1 MVKYKKTLMALTLLS
16 IGQAGSAGNQE
27 DVIRIIVKYK
37 QGAMQTATKEMAS
50 KFFNLPIN
58 SMQPIA
64 GGAYTLTIK
73 QDAIT
78 TFKTDKAE
86 AIDNFIQSIRKNPA
100 VLYAVKD
107 RIGYFKPLAT
117 VTTETQASLSHELQW
132 DEFKAPGGIMLESA
146 AGLRDGAWS
155 QTTGSATPPIV
166 VAVLDTGIAL
176 NPHLSNSLIKDK
188 KGKVWGWN
196 FAGNNQNLADET
208 KSYHGTH
215 VAGTIA
221 ASGNV
226 IQGVGEHLKILPVKI
241 PNESGMFYESQVIN
255 AIYWA
260 VGGDVPGAPVNPYP
274 AKVLN
279 MSFGVDERPGKEIDH
294 CDEALQEALT
304 FARSK
309 GAVLTVAAGNDN
321 QWEHYNAPAVCNSA
335 IKVASVGP
343 EGLRAYYSNYGPG
356 ISFAAPG
363 GDVRYGKTSGGIL
376 STVNPGGGYQGSGFD
391 FYQGTSMA
399 APHAAGVAGLL
410 YAVNNNISPEQ
421 VETILYTTTHNFG
434 QSSDA
439 NKSCIGAKPCG
450 HGILDAFNAVK
461 AAQAHYDIMFTAPS
475 NGKNISLKA
484 CQGGYQFA
492 SITLENDLT
501 RWQLTKS
508 ACQVKEIYQQVSL
521 EKKND
526 VIIAHYGTAEL
537 TLDTSKF
544 KQCDIIGATGIGCYL

>member
-1 MVKYKKTLMALTLLS
+1 MISYKKTLIGLALLS
-16 IGQAGSAGNQE
+16 IGQSAAAADPE
-27 DVIRIIVKYK
+27 EVVRIIIKYK
-37 QGAMQTATKEMAS
+37 NTDSVRLATKESAS
-50 KFFNLPIN
+50 KLLNMPIN
-58 SMQPIA
+58 SLTPIA

-73 QDAIT
+73 RNAIASLT
-78 TFKTDKAE
+78 TGDS
-86 AIDNFIQSIRKNPA
+86 IDDFIMTLRRNPA

-107 RIGYFKPLAT
+107 RIGYFKPLPVMNKSAGSD
-117 VTTETQASLSHELQW
+117 SLSHELQW

-155 QTTGSATPPIV
+155 LTTGKASSPIV

-176 NPHLSNSLIKDK
+176 NPHLSKSLIKDK

-196 FAGNNQNLADET
+196 FAGNNQNLVDET

-221 ASGNV
+221 GSGNV
-226 IQGVGEHLKILPVKI
+226 MLGVGEHLKILPVKI
-241 PNESGMFYESQVIN
+241 PDGSGMFYESQVIN

-260 VGGDVPGAPVNPYP
+260 VGGEVPGAPNNPYP

-304 FARSK
+304 FARKK

-363 GDVRYGKTSGGIL
+363 GDVRYGKMNGGIL
-376 STVNPGGGYQGSGFD
+376 STVNPGGGYYGSGFD

-399 APHAAGVAGLL
+399 APHAAGVAGLI
-410 YAVNNNISPEQ
+410 YAVNNNITPEKL
-421 VETILYTTTHNFG
+421 ETILYATTHGFG

-439 NKSCIGAKPCG
+439 NKSCVDTKPCG

-461 AAQAHYDIMFTAPS
+461 AAMANYDFIFTAPS
-475 NGKNISLKA
+475 SKELSLKT
-484 CQGGYQFA
+484 CQNGYQFTNTILQSSLA
-492 SITLENDLT
+492 H
-501 RWQLTKS
+501 WQLTKA
-508 ACQVKEIYQQVSL
+508 ACQDKDKYLQVNL
-521 EKKND
+521 EKKD
-526 VIIAHYGTAEL
+526 TEIVAHYGHAEL
-537 TLDTSKF
+537 SLDTSNF
-544 KQCDIIGATGIGCYL
+544 RQCDIIGAAGIGCYQ

>member
-1 MVKYKKTLMALTLLS
+1 MISYKKTLIGLALLS
-16 IGQAGSAGNQE
+16 IGQAAAAGQE
-27 DVIRIIVKYK
+27 EVRIIIKYK
-37 QGAMQTATKEMAS
+37 NPNSVRFTTKESAS
-50 KFFNLPIN
+50 KLLNVPIN
-58 SMQPIA
+58 SVTPIA
-64 GGAYTLTIK
+64 GGAYTITIK
-73 QDAIT
+73 RNAVASLT
-78 TFKTDKAE
+78 TADS
-86 AIDNFIQSIRKNPA
+86 IDDFIMTLRRNPA

-107 RIGYFKPLAT
+107 RIGYFKPLPVIKAPE
-117 VTTETQASLSHELQW
+117 VGESLSHELQW
-132 DEFKAPGGIMLESA
+132 DEFKAPGGVMLESA

-155 QTTGSATPPIV
+155 LTTGNATPPIV

-176 NPHLSNSLIKDK
+176 NPHLSKSLIKDK

-208 KSYHGTH
+208 QSYHGTH

-226 IQGVGEHLKILPVKI
+226 MLGVGEHLKILPVKI
-241 PNESGMFYESQVIN
+241 PDGSGMFYESQVIN

-260 VGGDVPGAPVNPYP
+260 VGGDVPGAPSNPYP

-304 FARSK
+304 FAREK

-363 GDVRYGKTSGGIL
+363 GDVRYGKTTGGIL
-376 STVNPGGGYQGSGFD
+376 STVNPGGGYFGSGFD

-399 APHAAGVAGLL
+399 APHAAGVAGLI
-410 YAVNNNISPEQ
+410 YSINNNISPEKL
-421 VETILYTTTHNFG
+421 ETILYATTHGFG
-434 QSSDA
+434 QSNDA
-439 NKSCIGAKPCG
+439 NKSCVDTKPCG

-461 AAQAHYDIMFTAPS
+461 TAIANYDIIFTAPS
-475 NGKNISLKA
+475 SKDLPLKA
-484 CQGGYQFA
+484 CQNGYQSA
-492 SITLENDLT
+492 NSTLQTPLVH
-501 RWQLTKS
+501 WQLTKS
-508 ACQVKEIYQQVSL
+508 SCQSRENYQQVNL
-521 EKKND
+521 EKKNNEI
-526 VIIAHYGTAEL
+526 VVHYGATEFS
-537 TLDTSKF
+537 LDTSSF
-544 KQCDIIGATGIGCYL
+544 RQCDIIGAAGIGCYQ